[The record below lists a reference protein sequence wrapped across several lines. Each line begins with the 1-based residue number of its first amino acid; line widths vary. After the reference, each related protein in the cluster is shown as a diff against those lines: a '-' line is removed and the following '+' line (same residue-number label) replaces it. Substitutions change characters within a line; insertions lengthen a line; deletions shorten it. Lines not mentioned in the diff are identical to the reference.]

1 LSLRQQVVPD
11 PQPSSGGSHDHGK
24 LARRTKMMP
33 RRQSRFEMRGLPP
46 FGFLGSGGSSGS
58 TTSHN
63 SSLTMGFAMA
73 SDFINS
79 QLTG

>member
-1 LSLRQQVVPD
+1 
-11 PQPSSGGSHDHGK
+11 
-24 LARRTKMMP
+24 MMP

-46 FGFLGSGGSSGS
+46 RGFSGSGGSSGS
-58 TTSHN
+58 TSARS
-63 SSLTMGFAMA
+63 SSLTMGFAMM

>member
-1 LSLRQQVVPD
+1 
-11 PQPSSGGSHDHGK
+11 
-24 LARRTKMMP
+24 MMP

-46 FGFLGSGGSSGS
+46 LGFSGSGGSNGS
-58 TTSHN
+58 TTAHN